1 MIDPNVEAIRR
12 RIRAAQRAGDP
23 AQARLWQDV
32 LRDLNFEVVRKRAV
46 EKEEDSVVTSITA
59 LHRRESAWR

>member
-12 RIRAAQRAGDP
+12 RIRAALQAGDP
-23 AQARLWQDV
+23 AQVRLWQDV

-46 EKEEDSVVTSITA
+46 EKEEDAVVTSITA